1 MIPSSYE
8 RKVPPVSLLCWSCSS
23 SLSFATLEWLQIM
36 LAVVHREPPRARDHG
51 DFTRIRRSCIQILCI
66 HVRPTSPTAR
76 GSMGAN
82 CGTPIGHC
90 NCTMDTP
97 IRFGRMR
104 PRDTTLGLT
113 ILRICTSDTVLT
125 CQNSMHSLWGNP
137 TPVRLLCQRVL
148 ENLISHLQEIL
159 IYLDS
164 IEFCHVRC

>member
-36 LAVVHREPPRARDHG
+36 LAMVHREPPRARDHG
-51 DFTRIRRSCIQILCI
+51 DFARIRRSCIQILCI

-104 PRDTTLGLT
+104 PRDTTPGLT
-113 ILRICTSDTVLT
+113 ILRICTSDTVFNLSEFDALT
-125 CQNSMHSLWGNP
+125 LGKS
-137 TPVRLLCQRVL
+137 
-148 ENLISHLQEIL
+148 
-159 IYLDS
+159 DS
-164 IEFCHVRC
+164 RPPALSTGAGESDLSSSGDSDLSR